1 MTKKELRKRTRA
13 LIRESAKS
21 MEKNLERV
29 LHENMVNPES
39 WDNENWLPRIVLQ
52 ALLSEEKHQ
61 YPLRDNKEKNLA
73 EQIIY
78 AQL

>member
-29 LHENMVNPES
+29 LHENMVNPEP
-39 WDNENWLPRIVLQ
+39 WDNNNFLPRIVLQ

-61 YPLRDNKEKNLA
+61 YPLRDKKEKFLA
-73 EQIIY
+73 ERIIY

>member
-29 LHENMVNPES
+29 LNENMVNPIPWE
-39 WDNENWLPRIVLQ
+39 DANWLPRIVLQ

-61 YPLRDNKEKNLA
+61 YPLKDFEDERLTEV
-73 EQIIY
+73 IY